1 MKTIGLIG
9 GISWESTAEY
19 YRIINQETKK
29 RLGGYHSAKLALV
42 SLDFA
47 EVEVFQNQGRWEEA
61 GELMVRAAVQ
71 LEAAGAELVLIC
83 ANTMHKL
90 ADQVQAAVA
99 IPLLH
104 IVEVTARAIKA
115 QGLERVGLLGTRF
128 TMTED
133 FVKGG
138 LKARGLEVLTPDA
151 EDMKTVDG
159 IIYNELVKGQIQDSS
174 RQKAAAVIGRLADL
188 GAQGAILGCTELP
201 LLLKPGDAPL
211 PLFDTTLIHAQAAVE
226 AALS

>member
-19 YRIINQETKK
+19 YRIINQETQK

-47 EVEVFQNQGRWEEA
+47 EVEVFQSQGRWEEA
-61 GELMVRAAVQ
+61 GQLMVRAAVQ
-71 LEAAGAELVLIC
+71 LEAAGAELILIC

-90 ADQVQAAVA
+90 AGQVQDAVA
-99 IPLLH
+99 VPLLH
-104 IVEVTARAIKA
+104 IVEVTAQAIKA
-115 QGLERVGLLGTRF
+115 QGLDRVGLLGTRF

-138 LKARGLEVLTPDA
+138 LQAKGLEVLTPDA
-151 EDMKTVDG
+151 EGMKTVDG
-159 IIYNELVKGQIQDSS
+159 IIYKELVKGQIKDSS
-174 RQKAAAVIGRLADL
+174 RRKAAAVVGRLAGL
-188 GAQGAILGCTELP
+188 GAQGVILGCTELP